1 MTTLAFSL
9 LVDYL
14 PQDKAVKIVDLQ
26 RGDLYPIRTGTPAS
40 LRVLFGRIWIT
51 EPGRRD
57 DLFAGAGDELTVRP
71 KSEALVEAL
80 GFARLTI
87 TAQREPAAR
96 PAQRAASRSAWRR
109 WMGARAAAAAA
120 GGHVSATV

>member
-1 MTTLAFSL
+1 
-9 LVDYL
+9 
-14 PQDKAVKIVDLQ
+14 VKIVDLQ

-40 LRVLFGRIWIT
+40 VRVLFGRIWIT

-71 KSEALVEAL
+71 KGEALVEAL

-96 PAQRAASRSAWRR
+96 PAQRAASHSTWRR
-109 WMGARAAAAAA
+109 WMGARAAVATP